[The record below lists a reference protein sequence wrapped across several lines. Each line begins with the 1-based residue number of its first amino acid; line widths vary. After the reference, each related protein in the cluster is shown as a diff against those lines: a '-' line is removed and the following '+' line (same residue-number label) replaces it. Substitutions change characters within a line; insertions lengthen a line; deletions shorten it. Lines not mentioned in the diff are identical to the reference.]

1 MREKILQMREQLG
14 PMGLA
19 SLAILAAALAF
30 FALAVQPLE
39 QKDRALRAA
48 LERRAG
54 GAAADYGPDQLAAFY
69 RFLERKEETTDWLAK
84 LHGIARATG
93 VDLRSA
99 TYRTQSAGARLE
111 RYEIVVPVSGSY
123 GQIRD
128 FLKRTLAEVPVLS
141 LDQVSIKRESR
152 NDALVQAEL
161 RMAIHRVKK

>member
-1 MREKILQMREQLG
+1 MKNRLYQLREQLG
-14 PMGLA
+14 PAGLA
-19 SLAILAAALAF
+19 SLALLAAAIAF
-30 FALAVQPLE
+30 FAAAVQPLE

-48 LERRAG
+48 LERRSAAG
-54 GAAADYGPDQLAAFY
+54 ADYGPDQLAAFY

-99 TYRTQSAGARLE
+99 TYRTQDAGTRLE

-141 LDQVSIKRESR
+141 LDQVSLKRESR
-152 NDALVQAEL
+152 NDAQVRAEL
-161 RMAIHRVKK
+161 RMAIHRMKK

>member
-1 MREKILQMREQLG
+1 MKQKILQLREQLG

-19 SLAILAAALAF
+19 SLAILAASIAF
-30 FALAVQPLE
+30 FAAAVQPLE

-48 LERRAG
+48 LERRS
-54 GAAADYGPDQLAAFY
+54 GAASDYGPEQLAAFY

-99 TYRTQSAGARLE
+99 TYRTQDAGASLE
-111 RYEIVVPVSGSY
+111 RYEVLVPVSGSY

-128 FLKRTLAEVPVLS
+128 FLRRTLAEVPVLS
-141 LDQVSIKRESR
+141 LDQVSLKRESR
-152 NDALVQAEL
+152 NDARVQAEL
-161 RMAIHRVKK
+161 RMAIHRMKK

>member
-1 MREKILQMREQLG
+1 MKEKILQMREQLG
-14 PMGLA
+14 PTGLA
-19 SLAILAAALAF
+19 SLALLAAAIAF

-48 LERRAG
+48 LERRA
-54 GAAADYGPDQLAAFY
+54 AAGADYGPDQLAAFY

-99 TYRTQSAGARLE
+99 TYRTQDAGTRLE

-141 LDQVSIKRESR
+141 LDQVSLKRESR
-152 NDALVQAEL
+152 NDAQVRAEL
-161 RMAIHRVKK
+161 RMAIHRMKK